1 MDKNEFLRIASKS
14 ISNIPGTRLTQHV
27 LEAIQKEDCI
37 IDVHTHIFDKKCLS
51 VTYILLRMLK
61 SKIFETIA
69 LESFEEESLLSKNE
83 EDLYKAIENDTL
95 STDIDLK
102 KLDDEL
108 ENLIDMKEDYELFGY
123 DLKQAFKVLREDNM
137 TDVLDF
143 YLNSFSLLNTPKYN
157 NKPFVTGVLLM
168 DLETGWGIKPKKSL
182 PEQINE
188 IKGIISKRN
197 IIPFLPV
204 DPRRCDKQ
212 DGNENLYSL
221 FLKAFSDKGN
231 SFFGVKC
238 YPSLGYLPSDMRL
251 DPIFKIC
258 SEKNIPVMTHCGGEI
273 VSTYEK
279 SFKYHGETGL
289 IDFIIPGD
297 NRTERAKFL
306 NNPSLWEPVLKKYN
320 NLKLCFGH
328 FGGDTNWEEY
338 SNSVSNNRIQK
349 IISML
354 KNPEWNVFA
363 DFSYNIV
370 EENLFDKFYSFL
382 NSNREISHKI
392 LFGTDYW
399 VVLPAGDLLNKQES
413 FIEKIGTFEDVLLN
427 TAPLNYLIN

>member
-1 MDKNEFLRIASKS
+1 
-14 ISNIPGTRLTQHV
+14 
-27 LEAIQKEDCI
+27 
-37 IDVHTHIFDKKCLS
+37 
-51 VTYILLRMLK
+51 MLK
-61 SKIFETIA
+61 SKIFETFG
-69 LESFEEESLLSKNE
+69 LENFGEDSLLSNNE
-83 EDLYKAIENDTL
+83 DELYKAIENDDMN
-95 STDIDLK
+95 TDKDWE
-102 KLDDEL
+102 KLDYEL
-108 ENLIDMKEDYELFGY
+108 ENLIDLTEEYELFGY
-123 DLKQAFKVLREDNM
+123 DLKQALKVMKKDNM
-137 TDVLDF
+137 KDVLDF
-143 YLNSFSLLNTPKYN
+143 YLNSFSLLNTPKYK

-168 DLETGWGIKPKKSL
+168 DLETGWGIMPKKKL
-182 PEQINE
+182 LEQIIE
-188 IKGIISKRN
+188 IKEIIGSRN
-197 IIPFLPV
+197 IIPFLPI

-212 DGNENLYSL
+212 DGNENLYNL
-221 FLKAFSDKGN
+221 FLKAFNDKGN

-279 SFKYHGETGL
+279 SFNYHSETG
-289 IDFIIPGD
+289 IKNFIIPGD

-306 NNPSLWEPVLKKYN
+306 NDPSRWEPVLKKYN

-338 SNSVSNNRIQK
+338 SKTGNNERIQK
-349 IISML
+349 IVSMM

-363 DFSYNIV
+363 DFSYNVV
-370 EENLFDKFYSFL
+370 EENLFDAFCSFL
-382 NSNREISHKI
+382 YSNREITHKI

-399 VVLPAGDLLNKQES
+399 VVLPAGDLLKMQES
-413 FIEKIGTFEDVLLN
+413 FIEKIDTFDKISLN